1 MKEIAKIL
9 KESAGVTIFTHMRP
23 DGDAIGSALSLYL
36 ALQQLNIPSE
46 VVDESDIPAKYF
58 YFSITKIIKK
68 YPEHDYPTYVAVDS
82 SDEGRFGALS
92 ETFVAGERKKATIN
106 IDHHISNT
114 RFAKYNYV
122 KCCSANCEN
131 MLELFDEMGVFL
143 TKEMAEVLMLGL
155 LTDSGNFTHN
165 DVTERTF
172 STAARLVKAGVDVNA
187 VNYNLISKQ
196 SKARADLYAYTINNI
211 RYKLNNR
218 LAIIA
223 IRLSDFARFSA
234 NKDVTEGFVDFPL
247 SVDTVEVAVAL
258 MENKPNQYKVS
269 LRSKGKADVNAIA
282 GVYGGGGHIRA
293 SGCML
298 FGDLEEVIDDL
309 TYTISQYIDG

>member
-1 MKEIAKIL
+1 MKEIANVIKN
-9 KESAGVTIFTHMRP
+9 SAGVTVFTHMRP

-36 ALQQLNIPSE
+36 ALKQLNIPCE

-58 YFSITKIIKK
+58 YFPITSVIKK
-68 YPEHDYPTYVAVDS
+68 YPEHDYSTYVAVDS
-82 SDEGRFGALS
+82 SDEARFGALADIFIS
-92 ETFVAGERKKATIN
+92 GEKKKTTIN

-131 MLELFDEMGVFL
+131 MLELFDEMGVEL

-155 LTDSGNFTHN
+155 LTDSGNFSHS

-187 VNYNLISKQ
+187 VNYNLVSKQ
-196 SKARADLYAYTINNI
+196 SKARADLYAYTMHNI
-211 RYKLNNR
+211 RYKLNDR
-218 LAIIA
+218 LAVIV
-223 IRLSDFARFSA
+223 IRLADFERFSA

-247 SVDTVEVAVAL
+247 SVETVEVAVAL

-282 GVYGGGGHIRA
+282 GVYGGGGHILA

-298 FGDLEEVIDDL
+298 FGEIEEVIDKL
-309 TYTISQYIDG
+309 TYTVSQYIDG